1 MSLGWRARCH
11 FFPPQKI
18 VAFIIYNSC
27 CVAAIATMAPSD
39 RKARSAK
46 KATIATMASSTRKA
60 PSAKKVPSIIALL
73 GQVDTKT
80 IAVLG
85 NNRAIHQTQRHEFSL
100 AKIVPELL
108 KDYPGCGVWISRG
121 SPLPAHDPQDPSI
134 PTLNLMVVPGKKSP
148 PPYVAYS
155 VKDELKIIPFSQQGL
170 SWSMVAP
177 RVHILKSNRRLT
189 QRSIQNIMTVDER
202 AAEEHAQL
210 FTLIPNAQWH
220 EKANGEIDVPIIN
233 FAVPAQ
239 GGGEPTYGSITMWEG
254 LSHLTDTRIDQMV
267 ESFRLGEDIG
277 GEDPAATLKTI
288 IEDCLVAARAVVG
301 NKKLLEADGY
311 DTTLLDQIKTIK
323 LYPKGTAGHLTN
335 GHINKYYLTTHQL
348 EIA

>member
-1 MSLGWRARCH
+1 MSLAWRACCH
-11 FFPPQKI
+11 FCHFSPQKI
-18 VAFIIYNSC
+18 VAFIIHSC
-27 CVAAIATMAPSD
+27 CVAAIATMAS
-39 RKARSAK
+39 SN
-46 KATIATMASSTRKA
+46 TIQ
-60 PSAKKVPSIIALL
+60 LL
-73 GQVDTKT
+73 RQLDTKT
-80 IAVLG
+80 ITVLG
-85 NNRAIHQTQRHEFSL
+85 ENRANLPAIHQTCHEFSL
-100 AKIVPELL
+100 AEIVPELL
-108 KDYPGCGVWISRG
+108 TDNPDCGVWISGG
-121 SPLPAHDPQDPSI
+121 SPQLAPDPQDPSI